1 MEVDLASPWWTG
13 SEIVTNVSG
22 PSNDA
27 LSKNFSQLNV
37 PSCPVSRSCHF
48 IIEKTPDNS
57 IVIAREKEMRGGI
70 NGDEGNLTCV
80 DKHTIYR

>member
-1 MEVDLASPWWTG
+1 M
-13 SEIVTNVSG
+13 TNVSG

-48 IIEKTPDNS
+48 IIEKAPDNS
-57 IVIAREKEMRGGI
+57 TVIAREEEMGGGI
-70 NGDEGNLTCV
+70 NGDEGNLTCI